1 MGQERE
7 IRRRRGEE
15 TANERDGEGGWE
27 RKRVEKKK
35 DWRGRMEGREVK
47 CVLAT

>member
-27 RKRVEKKK
+27 RKES
-35 DWRGRMEGREVK
+35 GEEGRGEK
-47 CVLAT
+47 